1 MPRLGLAVSPESP
14 WLFGVRFRQVKP
26 YVPRP
31 EGDFGA
37 RCVEHMNTGQALE
50 NPGDEIRP
58 VPRFRRW
65 QRWLLPAGVA
75 IALGVWQVL
84 TMTEIV
90 PSFLL
95 PSPAAVAGRF
105 IRGWSDA
112 SLARHTLVT
121 LSEVL
126 SGLLLGV
133 LAAALLG
140 YSIAKS
146 AALERLLS
154 PYIVA
159 SQAIPIVAIAP
170 LLVIWFGPGRISKV
184 LIAALIVFFPVLV
197 NTVVGVRSVPQD
209 LRELMRSLRATRW
222 QTFSRL
228 EIPAALPVLLGGL
241 KIGATLSVIGA
252 VVGEFVGA
260 DEGLGFLVNI
270 GRGLYDTAL
279 VFVAVFL
286 LIAMALGLY
295 GLVAWFERRLAWRT
309 EADS

>member
-1 MPRLGLAVSPESP
+1 
-14 WLFGVRFRQVKP
+14 
-26 YVPRP
+26 
-31 EGDFGA
+31 
-37 RCVEHMNTGQALE
+37 MNTGQALE

-58 VPRFRRW
+58 IPRYRRW
-65 QRWLLPAGVA
+65 QPWLLPAGVA
-75 IALGVWQVL
+75 AALATWQVL
-84 TMTEIV
+84 TMTELV

-95 PSPAAVAGRF
+95 PSPVAVASRF

-126 SGLLLGV
+126 AGLLLGV

-260 DEGLGFLVNI
+260 DEGLGFLVSI

-286 LIAMALGLY
+286 LIAMALALY
-295 GLVAWFERRLAWRT
+295 GLVAWFERRVAWRT
-309 EADS
+309 EADR

>member
-1 MPRLGLAVSPESP
+1 
-14 WLFGVRFRQVKP
+14 
-26 YVPRP
+26 
-31 EGDFGA
+31 
-37 RCVEHMNTGQALE
+37 MNTGQALE
-50 NPGDEIRP
+50 HTEDTD
-58 VPRFRRW
+58 RRHRAGHW
-65 QRWLLPAGVA
+65 QRWLLPAGILA
-75 IALGVWQVL
+75 ALIAWQLLTSTVL
-84 TMTEIV
+84 V

-95 PSPAAVAGRF
+95 PSPAAVADRF
-105 IRGWSDA
+105 VRGWSDA

-126 SGLLLGV
+126 AGLLLGV
-133 LAAALLG
+133 LTATVLG
-140 YSIAKS
+140 YVVAKS
-146 AALERLLS
+146 TAAERFLS

-170 LLVIWFGPGRISKV
+170 LLVIWFGPGRISKI

-222 QTFSRL
+222 QTFSLL
-228 EIPAALPVLLGGL
+228 EVPAALPVLLGGL

-260 DEGLGFLVNI
+260 DEGLGFLVNV

-286 LIAMALGLY
+286 LIAMALCLY
-295 GLVAWFERRLAWRT
+295 GLVAWFERKVNWRM
-309 EADS
+309 EAD